1 MRTWRIASVL
11 LLALAL
17 TGCGDSPEHKVLLAT
32 QMLRQGSPNEALALV
47 ESVISSEGEGE
58 EHSTVV
64 EQAVFIKAQALLSLN
79 QFEASRKVLE
89 QIKKDRPTDP
99 EPVRALAS
107 WAFKA
112 MQTSSGKSE
121 FDTNLELLKQF
132 EDALE
137 VAFRQADEL
146 ALKHKLTVESE
157 FLRARILLQ
166 DVARFERTRKGE
178 LARAERRRIAD
189 GTSDNNPE
197 SAQVLERLNR
207 NITRRKEEA
216 EKSLANVLKEE
227 PKHSE
232 ASLIYIGM
240 LSDPDRGGWKEI
252 LDMAEDLATQK
263 DVAARVVSPIISGV
277 LRVPDNIK
285 PQKLRVDLS
294 RRLLG
299 IIPADEHGTP
309 PYLLSA
315 AYVHLTVNEADKA
328 LTLLEQVQNADPESQ
343 LQARFLESWCLF
355 LAEKYERAR
364 YILDDLDTKT
374 RSPHVLVL
382 HARVLLKMGDRIR
395 AEEQVNRAMDLDN
408 SFPPAIILSQEIK
421 SYKGDQDQVDK
432 ELKERLTG
440 QPQDPVN
447 NQLWVSKLI
456 AGNDTAALE
465 RHLTSMEK
473 FLPLKD
479 EHVAVLVEG
488 FSFLKRH
495 DKTLQYA
502 NLFKQRRPDQLVAH
516 LKYAEALL
524 ANGQQKQAAE
534 YLEGIKARFPDAANM
549 EQTMGQLMLQ
559 RQQYDEAAA
568 VARKLIEKNAGD
580 LEARLLLAR
589 ALAAQSKIEEA
600 KRQLDE
606 IIAIDPRNKEANGIR
621 ARIEFFIGNVDEAGK
636 HLAQID
642 ESEVDDNANP
652 TLKALIL
659 MQKDKLDEA
668 RDICNAAVGKGNP
681 DPVLQLLLARIYLLQ
696 KDPAKAEVPLLALAR
711 VQTNNVQVYR
721 LLGEFYASNT
731 ALHNAGIIK
740 LKELQKSNDIQS
752 RLAQS
757 TVLMA
762 QGKPDDAHFLLD
774 EVFKTLLDKK
784 DPQVLDVADGLA
796 RIHLKRKDVDKVI
809 EIYKTVQDK
818 GVSPKEAWLRQIDLT
833 WGNPSVHYSA
843 TQLGNLA
850 KILKTEDEGLRS
862 QVLER
867 MLKLDKT
874 DQTIAVLDDWLKE
887 TPGDVTV
894 LRWKAQVLAQTGKF
908 TESIAVFREAITK
921 APTNMGLRARLVATH
936 LANFD
941 FPAAERELQEMRKLD
956 ERTKTLALAE
966 LGQLYARLGLNRQAT
981 KSFEELEKITK
992 VSDPTI
998 LFTMGNAM
1006 ARLEMFEQARE
1017 RLAKVPSYARLYP
1030 AAQVQLARLEMRG
1043 GLDNQA
1049 RDRVVALVNDL
1060 RMTLRG
1066 MNELLALNPYD
1077 KESGRRDMQIL
1088 RWADDALKNKPD
1100 AWNLTPRQVKSQWL
1114 RVRVM
1119 LQDAVAKNRTD
1130 YEDLLKTLDEWQN
1143 LETNSLTILKARL
1156 AVLARLD
1163 QQAKARQLFRSFSQL
1178 ANMPDGPVLAV
1189 VVGIEPQKVDRRSP
1203 LAEYIV
1209 ALATGKPAAAKL
1221 AAEALETHP
1230 TIYRK
1235 DLLSALNR
1243 TDVTSGVMMAAARQM
1258 ATARIAL
1265 ESGLPALCASL
1276 SDNLIKNLPDLV
1288 PAHSLLAQSLMS
1300 QGLPLTDA
1308 LARAQQHVP
1317 AAGITH
1323 YMAAEIK
1330 VEANDNKGAVEHL
1343 NKILETE
1350 PDNIHARYRLSQ
1362 VLQLA
1367 GQHEL
1372 AIATLEKLHA
1382 QGGNYRLMVSN
1393 DLAYLLAVH
1402 APDRVEEAHGIAKRA
1417 YELVEQNSG
1426 NTLGAAAL
1434 QDTVG
1439 WIEHMKKNDAVAL
1452 HHLSRSI
1459 PQLNER
1465 PEVHYHIAVVYE
1477 KLGNKDW
1484 ARYHLEQAAAGDKR
1498 LAEVKEAATM
1508 LTKLGTGG

>member
-1 MRTWRIASVL
+1 MRTWWMASVL
-11 LLALAL
+11 VVLSL

-32 QMLRQGSPNEALALV
+32 QMLRQGSPNEALTLV
-47 ESVISSEGEGE
+47 ESVINAEAGNAEPSPIL
-58 EHSTVV
+58 

-79 QFEASRKVLE
+79 QFDASRKVLE

-107 WAFKA
+107 WAFKS
-112 MQTSSGKSE
+112 MQTAVGKSE

-146 ALKHKLTVESE
+146 ALKHKLAAESE
-157 FLRARILLQ
+157 FLRARILMQ
-166 DVARFERTRKGE
+166 DIARFERTRKGE
-178 LARAERRRIAD
+178 MSRAERQRIA
-189 GTSDNNPE
+189 TNAESNSPE
-197 SAQVLERLNR
+197 SAQILERLNR
-207 NITRRKEEA
+207 NITRRKEET
-216 EKSLANVLKEE
+216 EKALANVLKEE
-227 PKHSE
+227 PKHTE
-232 ASLIYIGM
+232 ASLMYIGM
-240 LSDPDRGGWKEI
+240 LSDPERGGWKEI
-252 LDMAEDLATQK
+252 LAMADDLAAQK
-263 DVAARVVSPIISGV
+263 DLAARVVSPVISGV
-277 LRVPDNIK
+277 LRVPDSVK
-285 PQKLRVDLS
+285 PQKSRVELC
-294 RRLLG
+294 RKLLAVTL
-299 IIPADEHGTP
+299 ADEHTSP
-309 PYLLSA
+309 PYLLSS
-315 AYVHLTVNEADKA
+315 AYVHLTLNEADKA
-328 LTLLEQVQNADPESQ
+328 LALLEQVQNADPESQ
-343 LQARFLESWCLF
+343 MQARFLEAWCLF
-355 LAEKYERAR
+355 LGEKYERSR

-382 HARVLLKMGDRIR
+382 HARVLWKLGDRIR
-395 AEEQVNRAMDLDN
+395 AEEQVNRAMDLDS
-408 SFPPAIILSQEIK
+408 SFPPAILLSQEIK
-421 SYKGDQDQVDK
+421 SSKGDQDQVEKD
-432 ELKERLTG
+432 LKERLTG
-440 QPQDPVN
+440 NPQDPVN
-447 NQLWVSKLI
+447 NQLYVSKLM
-456 AGNDTAALE
+456 AANDTAVLE
-465 RHLTSMEK
+465 RHLASMEK

-488 FSFLKRH
+488 FTFLKRH

-516 LKYAEALL
+516 LKYAEALM
-524 ANGQQKQAAE
+524 ANGQQKQASE
-534 YLEGIKARFPDAANM
+534 YLEGIKARFPDAGNM
-549 EQTMGQLMLQ
+549 EMTMAQLMLQ
-559 RQQYDEAAA
+559 RQQFDDAAA
-568 VARKLIEKNAGD
+568 AAKKFVEKNPGD
-580 LEARLLLAR
+580 IEARLLLAR
-589 ALAAQSKIEEA
+589 ALAAQSKIDEA
-600 KRQLDE
+600 RRQLDE
-606 IIAIDPRNKEANGIR
+606 ILAVDPRNKEANGIR
-621 ARIEFFIGNVDEAGK
+621 ARIEFFLGNVDEAGK

-642 ESEVDDNANP
+642 EGEVDENANP

-659 MQKDKLDEA
+659 MQKDKLVEA
-668 RDICNAAVGKGNP
+668 RDLCNAAVGKGNP

-696 KDPAKAEVPLLALAR
+696 KDPTRAEVPLLALAR
-711 VQTNNVQVYR
+711 VQTTNTQVYR
-721 LLGEFYASNT
+721 LLGEFYAST
-731 ALHNAGIIK
+731 KELHNAGIIK
-740 LKELQKSNDIQS
+740 LKDLQQYNDTQA
-752 RLAQS
+752 RLALS
-757 TVLMA
+757 TVYLA
-762 QGKPDDAHFLLD
+762 QGKPDEATLVLD

-784 DPQVLDVADGLA
+784 DTQVLDVADGLA
-796 RIHLKRKDVDKVI
+796 RIHLKRKDVDKVV
-809 EIYKTVQDK
+809 EIYKSVQDK

-850 KILKTEDEGLRS
+850 KDLKAEDESLRS

-867 MLKLDKT
+867 LLKLDKT
-874 DQTIAVLDDWLKE
+874 DQSIAVIDEWLKQ
-887 TPGDVTV
+887 TPGEPTL

-908 TESIAVFREAITK
+908 TDAIATFREAIAK

-941 FPAAERELQEMRKLD
+941 FPAAEKELQEMRKLD
-956 ERTKTLALAE
+956 ERTKVLALAE

-981 KSFEELEKITK
+981 RAFEELEKISK

-1017 RLAKVPSYARLYP
+1017 RLAKVPGYARLYP

-1043 GLDNQA
+1043 GLESQA
-1049 RDRVVALVNDL
+1049 RDRVNALINDL

-1066 MNELLALNPYD
+1066 MTELLALNPYD
-1077 KESGRRDMQIL
+1077 KENGRRDMQIL
-1088 RWADDALKNKPD
+1088 RWADDTLKAKPD
-1100 AWNLTPRQVKSQWL
+1100 AWNLTPRQTKSQWL

-1119 LQDAVAKNRTD
+1119 LQDNVAKDRAD
-1130 YEDLLKTLDEWQN
+1130 YEELIKTLDEWQN
-1143 LETNSLTILKARL
+1143 IEPNALSILKARL

-1189 VVGIEPQKVDRRSP
+1189 VVGIEPAKVDRRSP
-1203 LAEYIV
+1203 LAEYLV
-1209 ALATGKPAAAKL
+1209 ALATAKPAAAKL

-1235 DLLSALNR
+1235 DLLSALDR
-1243 TDVTSGVMMAAARQM
+1243 TDVNSAVMGAAARQM

-1265 ESGLPALCASL
+1265 EAGLPALCASL
-1276 SDNLIKNLPDLV
+1276 SENLIKNLPDLV
-1288 PAHSLLAQSLMS
+1288 PAHGLLAQALMS

-1308 LARAQQHVP
+1308 LARAQQHIP

-1323 YMAAEIK
+1323 YMAAETK
-1330 VEANDNKGAVEHL
+1330 VEANDNKTAAEHL
-1343 NKILETE
+1343 NKILEAE

-1372 AIATLEKLHA
+1372 SITTLEKLHA

-1402 APDRVEEAHGIAKRA
+1402 APDRLEEAHGIAKRA
-1417 YELVEQNSG
+1417 YELVEQNAG

-1465 PEVHYHIAVVYE
+1465 PEVHYHIAVVYDM
-1477 KLGNKDW
+1477 LGNKTW
-1484 ARYHLEQAAAGDKR
+1484 ARYHLEQAATGDKR
-1498 LAEVKEAATM
+1498 LPEVKEAANL
-1508 LTKLGTGG
+1508 LTKLGAGG